1 MDEVDAWLE
10 RFRRFWDPA
19 FEALATEIARG
30 KRGRKSREFG
40 AARVRS
46 VRARLRVEAAVAV
59 R

>member
-30 KRGRKSREFG
+30 KRGRKQP
-40 AARVRS
+40 
-46 VRARLRVEAAVAV
+46 
-59 R
+59 